1 MNRMTTRL
9 VLAGLMSTGLASMA
23 AGQNLVITPDGLN
36 AGNGVFAYTPAAGVL
51 NPATTGSLTSGAGT
65 NYTLSSTTNGSNDH
79 AWRSGW
85 FFRIAGG
92 NQELAFPNAASGSAA
107 GVSVTRTDVSGG
119 PAGTQGGASV
129 YYNVTQGAAGSANVQ
144 TFVSQQL
151 FSIVPTALGVDVS
164 ITNVLTNT
172 GTNPV
177 TVNLFWCSDI
187 DVTTGFG
194 DDVASV
200 FNNAIFM
207 SNANGS
213 GQTVVAGLGNS
224 NAYIVRGGV
233 GGIAATTVWDE
244 MVGGIVS
251 NFDSTN
257 LSSPGGSDVTYGLQW
272 TVTLQPGQDFT
283 AFTSLSIIPTPG
295 AACVLGLGVL
305 AAGRRRR

>member
-1 MNRMTTRL
+1 MNRNETRF
-9 VLAGLMSTGLASMA
+9 VLAGLVSAGLVSVA
-23 AGQNLVITPDGLN
+23 AAQNLVITPDGNN
-36 AGNGVFAYTPAAGVL
+36 AGNGVFAYTPAASAL
-51 NPATTGSLTSGAGT
+51 NPATTGSLTSGSGT
-65 NYTLSSTTNGSNDH
+65 NYSLSSTVNGANDH
-79 AWRSGW
+79 AWRTGW
-85 FFRIAGG
+85 FFRFAGG
-92 NQELAFPNAASGSAA
+92 NQELAFPNAASGTAA
-107 GVSVTRTDVSGG
+107 GVTVTRTDVSGG
-119 PAGTQGGASV
+119 PTGSQGGASV
-129 YYNVTQGAAGSANVQ
+129 YYNVSQGAVGTANFQ

-151 FSIVPTALGVDVS
+151 FSIVATAQGVDVA

-177 TVNLFWCSDI
+177 TVNLFWCGDI
-187 DVTTGFG
+187 DVSTGFG

-207 SNANGS
+207 SNANAS

-233 GGIAATTVWDE
+233 GGIAGTTIWDE

-257 LSSPGGSDVTYGLQW
+257 LSAAGGSDVTYGLQW

-283 AFTSLSIIPTPG
+283 AVTSLSIIPAPG
-295 AACVLGLGVL
+295 TACAMAIGLL